1 MPVVPRS
8 AVHLLEGL
16 TINIGEV
23 RVSAVKIVRNLGAYL
38 DMSHNIAILLK

>member
-1 MPVVPRS
+1 MPVVARS

-23 RVSAVKIVRNLGAYL
+23 GISAVKIVRNLGAYL
-38 DMSHNIAILLK
+38 YMSHNVAILLK